1 MDFQY
6 MPRDHVSISKQA
18 IKEKNLPW
26 QLKAGKIK
34 KEVSKTD
41 QWYAK
46 AKWST
51 RRRLKIHSHKPTTGT
66 QSSHL
71 EEL

>member
-34 KEVSKTD
+34 MKYPKTD
-41 QWYAK
+41 QWYTK
-46 AKWST
+46 AK
-51 RRRLKIHSHKPTTGT
+51 
-66 QSSHL
+66 
-71 EEL
+71 